1 MISWKKYFYA
11 FIITMVVFV
20 TAIFISSYL
29 NDKKISEIKMS
40 EDKISTDILS
50 TETQFALL
58 GEYSC
63 KELENSDLSS
73 ELDALGD
80 KLNYSE
86 KNFSSGEELD
96 NLKKY
101 YTLLEIKDYLL
112 VKKLGDKCD
121 TRPITIL
128 YFYTNN
134 DCSDCTKE
142 GYVLTYLRQ
151 KYPTLRVYSFDYDLN
166 LSALKTFIKILAITD
181 ELPAV
186 VVDGKLYSGFKNVE
200 DMEALLPD
208 IFKKNAT
215 STDSVSMDK

>member
-215 STDSVSMDK
+215 STDSVSIDK

>member
-1 MISWKKYFYA
+1 
-11 FIITMVVFV
+11 MVVFV